1 MDIHLKKINIH
12 IKNHFWLKMINML
25 HISDGF
31 LENFGEKH
39 EKGLK
44 VISDQ

>member
-1 MDIHLKKINIH
+1 MVEMRDVLFRLIA
-12 IKNHFWLKMINML
+12 
-25 HISDGF
+25 ISDGF

>member
-1 MDIHLKKINIH
+1 MVENERCA
-12 IKNHFWLKMINML
+12 
-25 HISDGF
+25 ISDGF